1 MKLRLSTTSP
11 YARKCLLV
19 AREAGLIDQITLVWT
34 TPWAK
39 ETDLPQDNPLGK
51 VPVLILDNGEVLFD
65 SPVICEY
72 LDSLHS
78 GPKLIPP
85 AGPERW
91 SALRLAA
98 LADGIVDA
106 GAALKAE
113 LGLRPVE
120 TRWPA
125 WSDRQMDKVR
135 RGLDAME
142 REVADWGDAFRIGQ
156 IGAISA
162 LGFLTFRQILDWRA
176 GYPGLARWADQV
188 ASRPSVAATEP
199 YE

>member
-19 AREAGLIDQITLVWT
+19 AREAGLIDKITLVWT
-34 TPWAK
+34 APWAK

-113 LGLRPVE
+113 LGLRPAE
-120 TRWPA
+120 TRWPE
-125 WSDRQMDKVR
+125 WSDRQMGKVR

-176 GYPGLARWADQV
+176 GYPGLVRWADHV